1 MGEGEAE
8 GGRGKEQLRGR
19 VGGREGERE
28 RENGL
33 SLPSSLNTPL
43 FFLPPPLLPSLLP
56 SLPYLMAIWSSSLPS
71 VLFLLACE
79 KRGIYIA

>member
-28 RENGL
+28 REREWVE
-33 SLPSSLNTPL
+33 PS
-43 FFLPPPLLPSLLP
+43 FLP
-56 SLPYLMAIWSSSLPS
+56 
-71 VLFLLACE
+71 
-79 KRGIYIA
+79 